1 MALVTGGRSTL
12 NPNAPLFIPAAM
24 RQVEDFSPEWW
35 DLVTTSTWFRDYWV
49 SQHPGEDIFGEV
61 EDGFNGNNVVQLLPD
76 NIDLDVDEDILNM
89 ESQFEE
95 FLQSSEA
102 EFGFAG
108 RGFDHVDARLMSPGV
123 SPRDPMMSYWE
134 AGAKQVSPRYSP
146 RFIQQPF

>member
-108 RGFDHVDARLMSPGV
+108 RGILMMFLVDSYDMLHLELLNCKFNNLALRNRFTRKRDHLNV
-123 SPRDPMMSYWE
+123 
-134 AGAKQVSPRYSP
+134 
-146 RFIQQPF
+146 